1 MRSPVIEGAER
12 NHGKGRPG
20 HGPENSGKNR
30 RGGRNPLAKKRR
42 LREEPAFGFP
52 FLNWW
57 RWWELKSDWPYP
69 KIHHFES
76 CRGGIVL
83 CVRMRSAL
91 AGKERHELAHKT
103 GTKAGQFRRGT
114 RGRGGL
120 AKLVGGGRDN
130 GSGARIIFTKK
141 AFGCCPR

>member
-1 MRSPVIEGAER
+1 MKSWQRNKDYEPCITEDAEPR
-12 NHGKGRPG
+12 HRGRRAKPQKGRPC

-69 KIHHFES
+69 KKHHFES
-76 CRGGIVL
+76 CRGEIVL
-83 CVRMRSAL
+83 CVWMRPAPT
-91 AGKERHELAHKT
+91 GKERHEITNKT
-103 GTKAGQFRRGT
+103 RT
-114 RGRGGL
+114 
-120 AKLVGGGRDN
+120 N
-130 GSGARIIFTKK
+130 
-141 AFGCCPR
+141 